1 MYKIILTI
9 LISILMLP
17 KAFSQTKPTI
27 AVEAFK
33 MQPISVTTQ
42 NYLQAK
48 WSGDLTTIGNTF
60 AASFTEK
67 LRKAGYTVVTR
78 RSIDSLLDENRL
90 AQQGI
95 VDDEGTTKLR
105 TADFR
110 IVGTIQQFEESEKSN
125 GVLGIV
131 GGIAGR
137 KVTQMQGDVLIS
149 VELIARDGT
158 ILATATGK
166 SSKTGRINDTSGLAT
181 KIDGKFFAI
190 LNNSNKGAFSEAIT
204 NASNH
209 SIELAV
215 KDLST
220 QLRNINLNTYKTTK
234 TETSPINNV
243 DLTGIRFVVSF
254 PDSPVAEE
262 VFVDYLSSAK
272 ARIILGA
279 SFDRNLFH
287 NNNALE
293 SYCLNLRK
301 NSGNAK
307 YFVFGIIDSDRVNNQ
322 TNRISMSIKIIDMT
336 NFQLV
341 HSESAQGS
349 SIDISNKAGMDRV
362 VKETTNKLLNSSM
375 NKLIAYNQN
384 SIEKSNSVYSLELTG
399 FQSLSSANRFIK
411 ILIKNDNVESC
422 EVVDFSNK
430 TLFAEIKFKNKAN
443 YTETLEK
450 DNDLLEMFLVSVKS
464 VTNNKIIGDVI
475 IR

>member
-1 MYKIILTI
+1 
-9 LISILMLP
+9 MLP
-17 KAFSQTKPTI
+17 KAFSQVKPTI
-27 AVEAFK
+27 AVEAFRV
-33 MQPISVTTQ
+33 QPIKTSTQ
-42 NYLQAK
+42 AYIQAK
-48 WSGDLTTIGNTF
+48 WSGDLATIGNSF

-78 RSIDSLLDENRL
+78 RNIDSLLEENRL

-110 IVGTIQQFEESEKSN
+110 IVGTIQQFEETEQSN
-125 GVLGIV
+125 GFVGIV

-137 KVTQMQGDVLIS
+137 NVTQMRGDVLIS

-166 SSKTGRINDTSGLAT
+166 SSKTGRINDTSGFGT

-190 LNNSNKGAFSEAIT
+190 IGNSNKGAYSEAIT
-204 NASNH
+204 NASNN
-209 SIELAV
+209 SVELAV
-215 KDLST
+215 KDLAT
-220 QLRNINLNTYKTTK
+220 QLKKIDLNSYKTTK
-234 TETSPINNV
+234 TETAPINNV

-279 SFDRNLFH
+279 AFDRNLFH
-287 NNNALE
+287 NSNALE

-322 TNRISMSIKIIDMT
+322 TNRLSMSIKIIDLT

-341 HSESAQGS
+341 HTESAQGS

-375 NKLIAYNQN
+375 NKLITYNQN
-384 SIEKSNSVYSLELTG
+384 VTEKTNSVYSLELTG

-411 ILIKNDNVESC
+411 ILTKNENVESC

-464 VTNNKIIGDVI
+464 VTNNKIVGDVI

>member
-1 MYKIILTI
+1 
-9 LISILMLP
+9 MLP

-209 SIELAV
+209 SVELAV

-220 QLRNINLNTYKTTK
+220 QLRNINLKQR
-234 TETSPINNV
+234 E
-243 DLTGIRFVVSF
+243 D
-254 PDSPVAEE
+254 
-262 VFVDYLSSAK
+262 
-272 ARIILGA
+272 
-279 SFDRNLFH
+279 
-287 NNNALE
+287 
-293 SYCLNLRK
+293 
-301 NSGNAK
+301 
-307 YFVFGIIDSDRVNNQ
+307 
-322 TNRISMSIKIIDMT
+322 
-336 NFQLV
+336 
-341 HSESAQGS
+341 
-349 SIDISNKAGMDRV
+349 
-362 VKETTNKLLNSSM
+362 
-375 NKLIAYNQN
+375 
-384 SIEKSNSVYSLELTG
+384 
-399 FQSLSSANRFIK
+399 
-411 ILIKNDNVESC
+411 
-422 EVVDFSNK
+422 
-430 TLFAEIKFKNKAN
+430 
-443 YTETLEK
+443 
-450 DNDLLEMFLVSVKS
+450 
-464 VTNNKIIGDVI
+464 
-475 IR
+475 